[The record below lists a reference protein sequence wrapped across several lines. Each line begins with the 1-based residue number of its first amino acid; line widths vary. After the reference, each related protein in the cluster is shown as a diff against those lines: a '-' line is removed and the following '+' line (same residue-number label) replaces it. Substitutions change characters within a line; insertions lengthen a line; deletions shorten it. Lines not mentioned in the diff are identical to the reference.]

1 MNNICVF
8 CGSSAGNNIEYEIGA
23 KALGKAMAQREIQLV
38 YGGGKVGL
46 MGIIADEV
54 LANKGKVIGVIPDFL
69 MQKEVGH
76 KGLTEIHVVNSMHE
90 RKQMMAALSDGFI
103 AMPGGLGTLEEL
115 AEILTWVQL
124 ELIKKPIGLLNV
136 NGFYNSLITQ
146 LDHMTDE
153 GFLNMETRKNLLV
166 ADNAND
172 LLAMIA
178 SFKFDDFSIWTDL
191 NKT

>member
-8 CGSSAGNNIEYEIGA
+8 CGSSAGNKIEYEIGA
-23 KALGKAMAQREIQLV
+23 KALGKVMAQREIQLV

-54 LANKGKVIGVIPDFL
+54 LANNGKVIGVIPDFL
-69 MQKEVGH
+69 VQKEVGH

-146 LDHMTDE
+146 LDHMTNE

-178 SFKFDDFSIWTDL
+178 SFKFDDFSIWTGL